1 MKKLLLA
8 ASAIT
13 LFAAPPAHAQL
24 LSGSGL
30 GSITGSATG
39 AIGPISRMPTD
50 TLRSTTRGAV
60 RGDAN
65 TRGSQNVDRR
75 SGSVAIDRSVDGSLD
90 ATTSQLLDT
99 PAGSAAGSASG
110 SGNAAGSGS
119 ANAQLIGTD
128 AVRGVAQETVGRTR
142 DTVGTVRDR
151 AGSTIGSARDR
162 ANGAV
167 GQAGGLTGAARGAGS
182 AAGSASGMLGN
193 DFLAVAGS
201 GAAAGEGA
209 FAVAPG
215 MPVMLPSGERL
226 GEVRQIVADK
236 RGKVQQVL
244 VEARDR
250 TMTLPAAS
258 LTGSGSALLM
268 GEGALT
274 AAQPAAEPAEES
286 ADETAE

>member
-8 ASAIT
+8 ASALT

-65 TRGSQNVDRR
+65 TRGSQKVDRK
-75 SGSVAIDRSVDGSLD
+75 SGSVAVDRSVDGSLD

-99 PAGSAAGSASG
+99 PAGSANGTASG

-128 AVRGVAQETVGRTR
+128 AVRGAAQDVVGRGR
-142 DTVGTVRDR
+142 DTATNARNLATPAV
-151 AGSTIGSARDR
+151 GSARDR
-162 ANGAV
+162 VTGAI
-167 GQAGGLTGAARGAGS
+167 GQAGSLTGAEQG
-182 AAGSASGMLGN
+182 AGSASGMVGN

-201 GAAAGEGA
+201 GAADGEGA

-215 MPVMLPSGERL
+215 MPVMLPSGEKL

-236 RGKVQQVL
+236 RGQVQQVL

-250 TMTLPAAS
+250 TVTVPAAN
-258 LTGSGSALLM
+258 LAGSGNALLM
-268 GEGALT
+268 GQGGLT
-274 AAQPAAEPAEES
+274 AGQPAEEPT
-286 ADETAE
+286 DEAAE